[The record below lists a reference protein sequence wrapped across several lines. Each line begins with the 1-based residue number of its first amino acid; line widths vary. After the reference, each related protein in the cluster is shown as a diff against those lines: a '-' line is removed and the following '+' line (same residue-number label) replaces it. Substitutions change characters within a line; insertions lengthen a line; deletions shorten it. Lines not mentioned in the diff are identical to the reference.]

1 MPPPKSADPPVMV
14 TFWRER
20 FPPGPSTS
28 KIRKLR
34 SFPSIVAPLPFTPIR
49 VVTTGR
55 PFSPLSAEVS
65 A

>member
-1 MPPPKSADPPVMV
+1 MV
-14 TFWRER
+14 TFCRDR

-28 KIRKLR
+28 KMRKSVL
-34 SFPSIVAPLPFTPIR
+34 FPAIVAPLPFTPIR
-49 VVTTGR
+49 VVTTGS